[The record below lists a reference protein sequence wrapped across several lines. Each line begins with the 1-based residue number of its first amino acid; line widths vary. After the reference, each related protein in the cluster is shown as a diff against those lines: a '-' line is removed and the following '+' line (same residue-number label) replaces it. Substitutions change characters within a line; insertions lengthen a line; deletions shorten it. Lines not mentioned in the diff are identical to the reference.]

1 MSDYRVI
8 GRWPRSIHK
17 RRRGPLKS
25 LAGLYG
31 LASSGQLPNCQLFH
45 ALSGCRPV
53 MLLPLGHA
61 FVRLLEGRL

>member
-25 LAGLYG
+25 VAGLYG

-45 ALSGCRPV
+45 ALSGCRP
-53 MLLPLGHA
+53 GHA
-61 FVRLLEGRL
+61 FASRARFRAAS